1 MSKKDCAGAGPATAA
16 TEGGNAGGK
25 MSSTI
30 PSNAVIVAFGDSLTF
45 GTGATTEH
53 SYPSEL
59 ERLVSR
65 RVVNAGIPGE
75 DTERGLQRLQLVLD
89 EYRPSLVI
97 LCHGANDLKQGFGDL
112 QASENIRA
120 MIRICRDRGIM
131 VVLVGIPY
139 PTLFTSKPPFYAKI
153 AQEFAVPFARDAVAD
168 VLADPSLKSDSI
180 HPNARGYRKIA
191 EAVAELLRKCGIV

>member
-1 MSKKDCAGAGPATAA
+1 MLKKDSADAGPVTAA
-16 TEGGNAGGK
+16 TGCDNADGK
-25 MSSTI
+25 KFA
-30 PSNAVIVAFGDSLTF
+30 PLAANAVIVAFGDSLTL

-65 RVVNAGIPGE
+65 RVINAGISGE
-75 DTERGLQRLQLVLD
+75 DTERGLQRLPRVLD

-97 LCHGANDLKQGFGDL
+97 LCHGANDLKQGFGNL
-112 QASENIRA
+112 QASENIIK
-120 MIRICRDRGIM
+120 MIRSCRDRDIL

-139 PTLFTSKPPFYAKI
+139 PTMFSSKPPFYAMI
-153 AQEFAVPFARDAVAD
+153 AKELGIPFAGDAVAD

>member
-1 MSKKDCAGAGPATAA
+1 MPEKESSDAGPVKAV
-16 TEGGNAGGK
+16 AGG
-25 MSSTI
+25 
-30 PSNAVIVAFGDSLTF
+30 SNADKNWFSPLPPDAVIVAFGDSLTF

-53 SYPSEL
+53 TYPSEL

-65 RVVNAGIPGE
+65 RVINAGAPGE
-75 DTERGLQRLQLVLD
+75 DTERGLRRLPLVLD

-112 QASENIRA
+112 QTSENIRE
-120 MIRICRDRGIM
+120 MIRICRDRGVL

-139 PTLFTSKPPFYAKI
+139 PTLFSSKPPFYAMI
-153 AQEFAVPFARDAVAD
+153 AQEFQVPFALDAVAD
-168 VLADPSLKSDSI
+168 VLADSSLKSDSI

-191 EAVAELLRKCGIV
+191 ETIADILRQSGII